1 MKTTLILEDALVE
14 RVRVRARERGVSMS
28 SIVEEAIVRLFAE
41 APAAREPID
50 LPSYPMGP
58 ARVDISDRN
67 ALYDFLDG
75 L

>member
-1 MKTTLILEDALVE
+1 
-14 RVRVRARERGVSMS
+14 MS